1 MLTDIIKDT
10 EYRMKKAI
18 EVTQKELGLIRTGR
32 ASTALVE
39 RIKIE
44 YYGVSTP
51 LKEVANITVPES
63 DLIVIQPWDKS
74 FLGEVEKAIWK
85 ADIGLTPN
93 NDGTVIRLSIPP
105 LSEERRKE
113 MVKVAKKEIESG
125 KISIR
130 NIRRESN
137 DQVKKL
143 EKNGDI
149 SEDLSKDIFKKV
161 QELTD
166 SYIKDLDE
174 ICKSKEIEIM
184 KVWLSIQLRIHSYER
199 MVW

>member
-105 LSEERRKE
+105 LSEERRKD

-125 KISIR
+125 KIAIR
-130 NIRRESN
+130 NIRREIN

-149 SEDLSKDIFKKV
+149 SEDLGKDIFKKV
-161 QELTD
+161 QDLTD
-166 SYIKDLDE
+166 SYVKDLDE
-174 ICKSKEIEIM
+174 ICRLKEIEIM
-184 KVWLSIQLRIHSYER
+184 KV
-199 MVW
+199 

>member
-1 MLTDIIKDT
+1 MLVEIVKDT
-10 EYRMKKAI
+10 ENKMKKAI
-18 EVTQKELGLIRTGR
+18 EITQQELALIRTGR

-39 RIKIE
+39 KIKVE
-44 YYGVSTP
+44 YYGTLTS
-51 LKEVANITVPES
+51 LKEIANITVPES

-74 FLGEVEKAIWK
+74 LVGEVEKAIWK
-85 ADIGLTPN
+85 ADIGLTTN
-93 NDGTVIRLSIPP
+93 NDGTVIRLPIPP

-149 SEDLSKDIFKKV
+149 SEDMSKDIFKKV

-184 KVWLSIQLRIHSYER
+184 KV
-199 MVW
+199 

>member
-1 MLTDIIKDT
+1 MLVEIVKDT
-10 EYRMKKAI
+10 ENKMKKAI
-18 EVTQKELGLIRTGR
+18 EITQQELALIRTGR

-39 RIKIE
+39 KIKVE
-44 YYGVSTP
+44 YYGALTS
-51 LKEVANITVPES
+51 LKEIANITVPES

-74 FLGEVEKAIWK
+74 LLGEVEKAIWK

-93 NDGTVIRLSIPP
+93 NDGTVIRLPIPP

-184 KVWLSIQLRIHSYER
+184 KV
-199 MVW
+199 

>member
-1 MLTDIIKDT
+1 MLAEIIKDT
-10 EYRMKKAI
+10 EHRMKKAI
-18 EVTQKELGLIRTGR
+18 EITRQELTLIRTGR

-39 RIKIE
+39 RIKVE
-44 YYGVSTP
+44 YYGVLTP
-51 LKEVANITVPES
+51 LKEISNIAVPES

-93 NDGTVIRLSIPP
+93 NDGTVIRLPIPP
-105 LSEERRKE
+105 LTEERRKE
-113 MVKVAKKEIESG
+113 MVKVAKKEVEAG

-130 NIRRESN
+130 NVRREIN

-161 QELTD
+161 QDLTD
-166 SYIKDLDE
+166 SFIKDLDE
-174 ICKSKEIEIM
+174 IFRLKEIEIM
-184 KVWLSIQLRIHSYER
+184 KV
-199 MVW
+199 

>member
-1 MLTDIIKDT
+1 MLVEIVKDT
-10 EYRMKKAI
+10 ENKMKKAI
-18 EVTQKELGLIRTGR
+18 EITQQELALIRTGR

-39 RIKIE
+39 KIKVE
-44 YYGVSTP
+44 YYGTLTS
-51 LKEVANITVPES
+51 LKEIANITVPES
-63 DLIVIQPWDKS
+63 DLIVIQPWDKN
-74 FLGEVEKAIWK
+74 LVGEVEKAIWK

-93 NDGTVIRLSIPP
+93 NDGTVIRLPIPP

-184 KVWLSIQLRIHSYER
+184 KV
-199 MVW
+199 